1 MAKGTLKLKS
11 VQIQKFVTVDQTH
24 YVIITLEGGD
34 ASLSI
39 LNYENTSPATVE
51 LTIKALAIEDIFNL
65 ISALQKAVFNIK
77 EL

>member
-24 YVIITLEGGD
+24 YVTITLEGGD
-34 ASLSI
+34 AELSI
-39 LNYENTSPATVE
+39 LNFGDKSPATVE